1 MTTQAKSSIA
11 ALALVAAAG
20 LGASSA
26 AHAGG
31 DVFWSIAMSQ
41 PGVHV
46 GVSNAPPVPI
56 LVHESRPIYMPPP
69 PPPVYVPQPRVVY
82 LPPPPPVYR
91 ATYYGYGYGPG
102 YGHGWGHDRGR
113 RGWEERHERHE
124 HRGGYEGRGDR
135 GGYGRHEGGGHGG
148 GRAPEMNIGRR

>member
-1 MTTQAKSSIA
+1 MTTHAKSSAA
-11 ALALVAAAG
+11 ALALVATLG

-46 GVSNAPPVPI
+46 GVSNAPPMPI
-56 LVHESRPIYMPPP
+56 LVHETRPVYVPV

-91 ATYYGYGYGPG
+91 TSYYGYGYGYGPG
-102 YGHGWGHDRGR
+102 YGHGHAWGHERGR
-113 RGWEERHERHE
+113 RGWDDRREYR
-124 HRGGYEGRGDR
+124 EGRGDHDR
-135 GGYGRHEGGGHGG
+135 GERGGHGG
-148 GRAPEMNIGRR
+148 GRGPEMNIGRR